1 MEKKNPPLTLRKLAF
16 DFFRL
21 IFPSHLA
28 VSAQQRCSEELR
40 FNHVWLIEGGME
52 TKGEGDGGTGEVL
65 CGYAK
70 YAALFVF
77 CSLSHTHTHTAG
89 ESSVPCRCISRFFC
103 SLLPSFSRFPRALNF
118 GSFLFRTRREH
129 LCTVGLR
136 RMKSEVSN
144 RIKVLSRPTK
154 VRY

>member
-77 CSLSHTHTHTAG
+77 CSLSHTHTHTQQVNPLFPADAYRVSFAPSCLHSLDSLALLTLALSCF
-89 ESSVPCRCISRFFC
+89 EQDANTCAQSVSD
-103 SLLPSFSRFPRALNF
+103 
-118 GSFLFRTRREH
+118 E
-129 LCTVGLR
+129 
-136 RMKSEVSN
+136 
-144 RIKVLSRPTK
+144 
-154 VRY
+154 